1 MTDEK
6 SDVFGRKRY
15 MERYIGVM
23 EQSSEYREQL
33 LESYKQ
39 AVRPLLP
46 YLPWLEQSAGKRASS
61 IYSGQDIGVNSV
73 SFPVYDG
80 TLLNFV
86 REATKSPLMDRN
98 YAYVYTRHRIR
109 THQEERDIIQKAGW
123 KEWDILRGILSKY
136 VLGGRTKGNLWSE
149 AVSEQ
154 IFYLVLKQMQEIIEF
169 WDKTPAEMKSLC
181 SQTGGLSSYFGT
193 SNSDII
199 HKMVEEGDKKATR
212 VWNAMIYQL
221 CKSIGC
227 MAAVLEGKVDGILLT
242 GGLMRYDDILK
253 GVEQRCG
260 WIAPITVYPGEC
272 EQEAMADAVLEVLRG
287 QRQANR
293 YTGVPVFQGFKWD
306 K

>member
-1 MTDEK
+1 
-6 SDVFGRKRY
+6 
-15 MERYIGVM
+15 M

-73 SFPVYDG
+73 SFPV
-80 TLLNFV
+80 
-86 REATKSPLMDRN
+86 
-98 YAYVYTRHRIR
+98 YVYTRHRIR

-169 WDKTPAEMKSLC
+169 WDKTPA
-181 SQTGGLSSYFGT
+181 
-193 SNSDII
+193 N
-199 HKMVEEGDKKATR
+199 
-212 VWNAMIYQL
+212 
-221 CKSIGC
+221 
-227 MAAVLEGKVDGILLT
+227 GKL
-242 GGLMRYDDILK
+242 
-253 GVEQRCG
+253 
-260 WIAPITVYPGEC
+260 
-272 EQEAMADAVLEVLRG
+272 
-287 QRQANR
+287 
-293 YTGVPVFQGFKWD
+293 
-306 K
+306 

>member
-1 MTDEK
+1 
-6 SDVFGRKRY
+6 
-15 MERYIGVM
+15 M

-123 KEWDILRGILSKY
+123 KEYPQRNPVKICLRRQNKGKSVERGGIGADLLS
-136 VLGGRTKGNLWSE
+136 
-149 AVSEQ
+149 
-154 IFYLVLKQMQEIIEF
+154 
-169 WDKTPAEMKSLC
+169 
-181 SQTGGLSSYFGT
+181 GT
-193 SNSDII
+193 ETDA
-199 HKMVEEGDKKATR
+199 GDH
-212 VWNAMIYQL
+212 
-221 CKSIGC
+221 
-227 MAAVLEGKVDGILLT
+227 
-242 GGLMRYDDILK
+242 
-253 GVEQRCG
+253 
-260 WIAPITVYPGEC
+260 
-272 EQEAMADAVLEVLRG
+272 
-287 QRQANR
+287 
-293 YTGVPVFQGFKWD
+293 
-306 K
+306 

>member
-1 MTDEK
+1 
-6 SDVFGRKRY
+6 
-15 MERYIGVM
+15 M

-98 YAYVYTRHRIR
+98 YAYVYTRHWIR

-154 IFYLVLKQMQEIIEF
+154 QDGDVVLIRQERA
-169 WDKTPAEMKSLC
+169 DKNLFPIKKVPGG
-181 SQTGGLSSYFGT
+181 QTLALFCMYY
-193 SNSDII
+193 
-199 HKMVEEGDKKATR
+199 TR
-212 VWNAMIYQL
+212 SAIV
-221 CKSIGC
+221 
-227 MAAVLEGKVDGILLT
+227 
-242 GGLMRYDDILK
+242 
-253 GVEQRCG
+253 
-260 WIAPITVYPGEC
+260 
-272 EQEAMADAVLEVLRG
+272 
-287 QRQANR
+287 
-293 YTGVPVFQGFKWD
+293 
-306 K
+306 